1 MNQQTQQ
8 EESSE
13 RIESVLKWRE
23 IKIVD
28 DYIFHL
34 H

>member
-13 RIESVLKWRE
+13 RIESIREGKLKL
-23 IKIVD
+23 D
-28 DYIFHL
+28 DYFFVHL